1 MERLYDQP
9 EVVETLKS
17 ILEKDAP
24 YLEYDAPMSKFSS
37 KKNDCL
43 YVKSKMDDGNH
54 ELDENIIKDIC
65 KKLSEAMGIPL
76 RHEVETCRGQFYK
89 GLDLKHNSYTK
100 LGKLYR
106 I

>member
-1 MERLYDQP
+1 MERLCDQP

-24 YLEYDAPMSKFSS
+24 YLEYDEFISKLSS

-43 YVKSKMDDGNH
+43 YVKGKIDDGNH
-54 ELDENIIKDIC
+54 KLDENVIKDIC
-65 KKLSEAMGIPL
+65 KKLTEAIGIPL
-76 RHEVETCRGQFYK
+76 RHEVETCSGQFYK

-100 LGKLYR
+100 SGKFYR